1 LFGFDKNS
9 FTFALR
15 KMALE
20 LRKLSFNMSKRNI
33 LLVLFAYLILVI
45 SSCKTHERCPAYGKA
60 NTTKSNRSV
69 PA

>member
-9 FTFALR
+9 FTFALQ
-15 KMALE
+15 KMALG

-33 LLVLFAYLILVI
+33 LLVLFASLIMVI

-60 NTTKSNRSV
+60 NTAKSNCSV